1 MPFTYFFIEKIQRE
15 ENFDELWLSE
25 VPTPVTF
32 KNNLIIWVDD
42 EPYNNIKYI
51 EVMLAK
57 KTEVLQLTSTA
68 IAKKWT
74 T

>member
-1 MPFTYFFIEKIQRE
+1 MPFTYFFIEKIQKG

-32 KNNLIIWVDD
+32 RKNLIIWVDD

-57 KTEVLQLTSTA
+57 NTEVLQLTSTA